1 MSFKK
6 HDSIELIDLFNSKP
20 YQGQSPEKA
29 SIIFL
34 SSDANYSRKISD
46 DPFFNYILE
55 YQEDG
60 VSFWKKHGRHH
71 PFLLEEYPFNRSK
84 DGVPY
89 HRNFSKIGFNASYSD
104 KVCFLELLDIPT
116 IGNKSENRNLFYNL
130 TSLPHLK
137 YIDNLITGG
146 GNKLFYIPVGVLNDM
161 MHLKKKYNIFTWLSL
176 EKTEEKP
183 FSKTIHGNKVQQMYH
198 FSSSQIHGQVGEIH
212 LTANNWLE
220 QKEAQSK
227 TEEPR

>member
-1 MSFKK
+1 MDFQK
-6 HDSIELIDLFNSKP
+6 HDSAKLTELFKSKP

-34 SSDANYSRKISD
+34 SSDANYSREISD

-60 VSFWKKHGRHH
+60 VSFWKKYGRHH
-71 PFLLEEYPFNRSK
+71 PFLLDEYPFNRSK

-89 HRNFSKIGFNASYSD
+89 HRNFSKIGFNTSYAD
-104 KVCFLELLDIPT
+104 KVCFLEILDIPT
-116 IGNKSENRNLFYNL
+116 IGNKSENKNLFYNL

-137 YIDNLITGG
+137 YIDDLITEG

-161 MHLKKKYNIFTWLSL
+161 IHLKKKYNIFTWLSL
-176 EKTEEKP
+176 EKTGGKP
-183 FSKTIHGNKVQQMYH
+183 FSKIIHGNKVQQIYH
-198 FSSSQIHGQVGEIH
+198 FSSSQIHGQVEAIY
-212 LTANNWLE
+212 LTANHWLE
-220 QKEAQSK
+220 KTNAQP
-227 TEEPR
+227 TD